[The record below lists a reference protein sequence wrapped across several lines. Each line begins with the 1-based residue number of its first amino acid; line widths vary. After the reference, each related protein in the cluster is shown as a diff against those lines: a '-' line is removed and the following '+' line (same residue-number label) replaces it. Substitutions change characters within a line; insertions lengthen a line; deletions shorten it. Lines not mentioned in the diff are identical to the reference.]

1 MNNNKIKEATIKAIA
16 IEESINY
23 GIEESLENTREA
35 DEKMTQALMALEA
48 KNYGIAFRHAQDVL
62 AASESIEQRLA
73 ALYIRDLAVTAN
85 KVKVENTLTIAYDT
99 DHRLDPVAKC
109 NKLFKRLEGTLDDAC
124 EKLIE
129 SVGKYFKNCRGE
141 LKNKVVFPKKIS

>member
-48 KNYGIAFRHAQDVL
+48 KNYGIALRHAGDVL
-62 AASESIEQRLA
+62 TASESIEQRLA
-73 ALYIRDLAVTAN
+73 ALCVQYLAIPAN
-85 KVKVENTLTIAYDT
+85 KYKIEEALTIAYDT
-99 DHRLDPVAKC
+99 DHQLDPIAKC
-109 NKLFKRLEGTLDDAC
+109 NKSFKQLGDKIDSSLK
-124 EKLIE
+124 KLSE
-129 SVGKYFKNCRGE
+129 S
-141 LKNKVVFPKKIS
+141 ISKHFA